1 MNETTTSRSSEPSD
15 STIAKPESANTET
28 PAGDAPTKD
37 ATTPDTTPLSEAAPP
52 VTAAPPPGASIPPG
66 GEVAGSVP
74 PPSAFLPP
82 LGNEPPPADPTPPAS
97 APSSSTTRL
106 RRSKSN
112 RMIAGV
118 CGGFAEV
125 LGVDVTI
132 LRLALV
138 LATVLGF
145 GAGVVLYIACWIL
158 MPEED

>member
-1 MNETTTSRSSEPSD
+1 MDETTTSRSPEPPATAID
-15 STIAKPESANTET
+15 KPEPRAKTADTEAAA
-28 PAGDAPTKD
+28 PAGDA
-37 ATTPDTTPLSEAAPP
+37 
-52 VTAAPPPGASIPPG
+52 TAADTAQSP
-66 GEVAGSVP
+66 P

-82 LGNEPPPADPTPPAS
+82 VGNEPPVEPSTPAS
-97 APSSSTTRL
+97 TASSSTTRL
-106 RRSKSN
+106 RRSRSN

-125 LGVDVTI
+125 LGIDATI

>member
-1 MNETTTSRSSEPSD
+1 MDETTTSRAPEPSASAID
-15 STIAKPESANTET
+15 KPDPHAKTAAEAAAPTVV
-28 PAGDAPTKD
+28 DAPTVD
-37 ATTPDTTPLSEAAPP
+37 APTGAATESD
-52 VTAAPPPGASIPPG
+52 TAAP
-66 GEVAGSVP
+66 P

-82 LGNEPPPADPTPPAS
+82 AGNEPPAEPIPPAS
-97 APSSSTTRL
+97 NPSSSTTRL
-106 RRSKSN
+106 RRSRSN

-125 LGVDVTI
+125 LGIDVTI